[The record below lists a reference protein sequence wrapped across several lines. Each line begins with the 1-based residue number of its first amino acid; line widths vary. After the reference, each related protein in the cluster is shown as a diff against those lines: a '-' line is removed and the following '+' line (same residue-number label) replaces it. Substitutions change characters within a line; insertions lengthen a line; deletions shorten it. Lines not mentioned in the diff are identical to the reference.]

1 MKAICRLASTGAL
14 FLSLL
19 LVGCS
24 LFPTTR
30 KLPVPR
36 VPMITQ
42 TLAPEELVA
51 HLNQRW
57 ETINTLTAKVE
68 FRASVA
74 KSKQGIA
81 TDYPGVE
88 GHILLRKPEMLR
100 VVGQLYGIRV
110 FDMASDGKNFTL
122 SIPQKSKVIKGANSV
137 KKKSTNPFENLRPGF
152 FLDAM
157 LVRGLNP
164 DDHYSVTSETFM
176 VEDAAKK
183 HLFSVPEYILHITRY
198 KQGSQQETP
207 VRVVYFHREDLL
219 PYQQDIYDSEGNLE
233 TQVLYSAYKNFEG
246 NKYPST
252 VSIKRPLEEIQIVL
266 TVEDVKENMAL
277 TDDQFVV
284 KIPDGAVTQQLE

>member
-1 MKAICRLASTGAL
+1 MKATRRIASVAAL

-19 LVGCS
+19 LAGCS

-57 ETINTLTAKVE
+57 EAINTLTAKVE

-74 KSKQGIA
+74 KSKQGVA

-122 SIPQKSKVIKGANSV
+122 SIPQKSKVIRGANSV
-137 KKKSTNPFENLRPGF
+137 KKKSANPFENLRPGF

-157 LVRGLNP
+157 LVRGLEK
-164 DDHYSVTSETFM
+164 DDYYSVTADTET
-176 VEDAAKK
+176 VEDTAKK
-183 HLFSVPEYILHITRY
+183 HLYTVPEYVLSIMRR
-198 KQGSQQETP
+198 KPGSQELEP
-207 VRVVYFHREDLL
+207 LRVVTFKRDNLL
-219 PYQQDIYDSEGNLE
+219 PYQQDIYDKEGNLE
-233 TQVLYSAYKNFEG
+233 TQVSYTDYREYDSGL
-246 NKYPST
+246 YPSKVT
-252 VSIKRPLEEIQIVL
+252 IKRPMEEIQIVL
-266 TVEDVKENMAL
+266 TVDDVKENLTL

-284 KIPDGAVTQQLE
+284 KIPEGTVTQKLE

>member
-1 MKAICRLASTGAL
+1 MKAVCRLASTGAL

-19 LVGCS
+19 LAGCS

-36 VPMITQ
+36 APMITQ

-57 ETINTLTAKVE
+57 EAINTLTAKVE
-68 FRASVA
+68 LRASVTKTA
-74 KSKQGIA
+74 QGVV

-110 FDMASDGKNFTL
+110 FDMDSDGKNFTL
-122 SIPQKSKVIKGANSV
+122 SIPQKNKVIKGANSV
-137 KKKSTNPFENLRPGF
+137 KKKSANPFENLRPGF

-157 LVRGLNP
+157 LVRGLNA
-164 DDHYSVTSETFM
+164 DDQYSVTSETFI

-207 VRVVYFHREDLL
+207 VRVVYLHRDDLL

-233 TQVLYSAYKNFEG
+233 TQVLYTAYKNFEG
-246 NKYPST
+246 SKYPST
-252 VSIKRPLEEIQIVL
+252 VTIKRPLEEIQIVL
-266 TVEDVKENMAL
+266 TVDDVKENLTL

-284 KIPDGAVTQQLE
+284 KIPEGAVTQQLE